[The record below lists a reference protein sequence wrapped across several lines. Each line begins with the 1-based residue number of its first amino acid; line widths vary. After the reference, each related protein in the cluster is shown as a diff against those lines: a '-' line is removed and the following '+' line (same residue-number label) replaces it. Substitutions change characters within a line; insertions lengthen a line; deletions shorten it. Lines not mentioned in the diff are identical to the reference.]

1 MTRESTFSVNVLAMI
16 GIFYVN
22 FSAKICLISQNIQY
36 PVNCIHHRNLFLK
49 IKLYFPDLKS
59 LYLSIQNDCDFFE
72 GSELGKFL
80 LEFPL
85 RRVKAEAED
94 AEALRHGRL
103 LAVADV
109 PATVRH
115 RGSAGRHK
123 EREQTKTIST
133 CRQISQF

>member
-1 MTRESTFSVNVLAMI
+1 MFDITEYSISGKLYTSSKSVFKDKVY
-16 GIFYVN
+16 FV
-22 FSAKICLISQNIQY
+22 
-36 PVNCIHHRNLFLK
+36 
-49 IKLYFPDLKS
+49 YFPDLKS

-72 GSELGKFL
+72 GSELGKLL